1 MQKEVLI
8 IPMQPTPNG
17 RMHIGHGAGTY
28 LRSDVLARALRIRGY
43 SVSIISGSD
52 AFENWIIAEA
62 ERIGKSPAET
72 CDYYHK
78 AIQED
83 LKSLDIEF
91 DVWIDPRSTEHQKQY
106 VKLHENVFKHLKENN
121 NAYLEDERIPYSK
134 QSGQAMTGAWISGKC
149 PYCHHICQ
157 GSSCVYCGAH
167 FQPEELLEPTSRL
180 DNSTLEWKN
189 NQNWFVKP
197 KNSSEVISS
206 LQKRGVKQVWMKAPI
221 EYLEKG
227 GRIRL
232 SGPGTWGIRS
242 ELLPDGFVLSNPY
255 YLYSVYCGEVYQKLN
270 SQELNPFHPLSE
282 VTVVGIFGSD
292 NSTPGLVAPDVIAEG
307 TEGLLKSF
315 DMTIVNGML
324 FLEGQKCSTSK
335 RHGIWLDEIQEKNT
349 GITSDEL
356 RFFLSQAPLDQGY
369 ADISLEELINI
380 INMYRNWSRTI
391 LIPTMQ
397 KISNQ
402 HYSIKDKQSLIDSL
416 SKQFYW
422 LEASQFDLSKV
433 TQELQNWMILEHKD
447 RATWLLGI
455 ALLSA
460 PILPKLSTTIIRF
473 MGLRSNLV
481 IPDIENLEAHTL
493 SFTEDMLG
501 VDSRE
506 LSLDILKPF
515 IHLAEVNV

>member
-28 LRSDVLARALRIRGY
+28 LRSDVLGRALRIRGY

-91 DVWIDPRSTEHQKQY
+91 DVWIDPRSNEHQNHY
-106 VKLHENVFKHLKENN
+106 VQLHENVLKHLKENHT
-121 NAYLEDERIPYSK
+121 AYLEDERIPYSK

-149 PYCHHICQ
+149 PYCHKVCQ

-180 DNSTLEWKN
+180 DDSTLEWKN
-189 NQNWFVKP
+189 NQNWFIKP
-197 KNSSEVISS
+197 KNPSEIVSS
-206 LQKRGVKQVWMKAPI
+206 LQQRGIKKVWTKAPA

-232 SGPGTWGIRS
+232 SGPGTWGIKS
-242 ELLPDGFVLSNPY
+242 ELLPEDFVLSNPY

-270 SQELNPFHPLSE
+270 RQTLNPFHPSSK
-282 VTVVGIFGSD
+282 VTVIGIFGSD

-307 TEGLLKSF
+307 TKGLLKPF
-315 DMTIVNGML
+315 DIAIVNGML

-356 RFFLSQAPLDQGY
+356 RFFLSQASLDQGY
-369 ADISLEELINI
+369 ANISLKEMIHI

-397 KISNQ
+397 QISNQ
-402 HYSIKDKQSLIDSL
+402 HYSIKENQSLIDSL
-416 SKQFYW
+416 SKQFGW
-422 LEASQFDLSKV
+422 LQASTFDLSKV
-433 TQELQNWMILEHKD
+433 TQELQKWMNTESRDKS
-447 RATWLLGI
+447 TWLLGI

-460 PILPKLSTTIIRF
+460 PILPKLSAILIRF
-473 MGLRSNLV
+473 MGLKSNLV
-481 IPDIENLEAHTL
+481 ISDIQNLEAHTVP
-493 SFTEDMLG
+493 FTKDMFV

-506 LSLDILKPF
+506 LSLDILEPF
-515 IHLAEVNV
+515 IHLAEVSV